1 MKSLKEQPMKASKAL
16 VFDIK
21 RFAVHD
27 GHGLRTTV
35 FFKGCPLRCRWC
47 QNPEGLETTRQVL
60 YFKTKCIHCR
70 YCQQFNEHID
80 YRDRPYFKEN
90 QNDFTDVIKACPS
103 GAIQYDSKE
112 YDLDDLLSKI
122 KEDEVFYKH
131 GGGVTFSGGE
141 PFMQG
146 NFLIEILK
154 RCKEEKIHTAIETSF
169 YTS

>member
-60 YFKTKCIHCR
+60 YFKTK
-70 YCQQFNEHID
+70 
-80 YRDRPYFKEN
+80 
-90 QNDFTDVIKACPS
+90 S
-103 GAIQYDSKE
+103 M
-112 YDLDDLLSKI
+112 L
-122 KEDEVFYKH
+122 
-131 GGGVTFSGGE
+131 
-141 PFMQG
+141 
-146 NFLIEILK
+146 
-154 RCKEEKIHTAIETSF
+154 
-169 YTS
+169 

>member
-1 MKSLKEQPMKASKAL
+1 MKSLKEQPMKTSKAL

-47 QNPEGLETTRQVL
+47 QNPEGLEKKRQVL
-60 YFKTKCIHCR
+60 YFKTKCIHCGC
-70 YCQQFNEHID
+70 CQQFNEHID
-80 YRDRPYFKEN
+80 YHDRPYFKKN

-112 YDLDDLLSKI
+112 YDLDALLSKI
-122 KEDEVFYKH
+122 KEDEVF
-131 GGGVTFSGGE
+131 
-141 PFMQG
+141 
-146 NFLIEILK
+146 
-154 RCKEEKIHTAIETSF
+154 
-169 YTS
+169 